1 MNKPNKNIIFSSSK
15 KASKDIICSNLSPKM
30 NDPAFQINN
39 TLKKY
44 VDKKLN
50 ENTNLIDKELFLKKN
65 KKLKEFNGIIKRNK
79 TNTKNN
85 KYNKYLTNSD
95 SKENLQIFSSLQN
108 ISISIIHSNHKNDN
122 NNEES
127 RIYKNM
133 TSKKTDNDSRILSY
147 RKINN
152 KNNYIGKTSSKLK
165 FNLSGKISPLR
176 VKRIFNMDNN
186 YYSMNNLIDDN
197 IQKCNLNE
205 KSFSKTLYRFNSGDF
220 NKEKIVYN
228 NNNLIG
234 KNCINNL
241 ALSHR
246 IYHNQINKNTITV
259 NKDKKAK
266 KQINNKEIK
275 NNNLIKNKNN
285 IKNNVKNNNIKKLSK
300 NNTKNL
306 SKYNTSNKKVK
317 IRAKIKNNDKKT
329 KVFSN
334 EIKTNN
340 INNKKGNTNGEINKE
355 NNLNCSPKLEKAK
368 KKQSKNNSSVLN
380 IHVNDKKSPDSYEL
394 CWNLKN
400 DYSKDIDISFIS
412 INNQKIKNY
421 KLNTNNYSSI
431 FKDNNNNGINN
442 IYLNNIQNVNN
453 INHKQDNTN
462 NNKAEYY
469 SKLELL
475 KNENE
480 ILKNEIK
487 ESKNRIFILENK
499 IEELLD
505 DKNCKE
511 NSECPQPTPYV
522 YKYSKD
528 ILFSKIKPKIE
539 EQITT
544 KKSNDNIKEYS
555 KNETKE
561 SEISN
566 RIINKN
572 EE

>member
-1 MNKPNKNIIFSSSK
+1 MNKANKNIIFSSNK
-15 KASKDIICSNLSPKM
+15 KTSKDIICSNLSPKM
-30 NDPAFQINN
+30 SDPAFQINN

-50 ENTNLIDKELFLKKN
+50 ENTCLNDKELFLKKT
-65 KKLKEFNGIIKRNK
+65 KKLKENNGIIKRNK
-79 TNTKNN
+79 SNTKN
-85 KYNKYLTNSD
+85 NKYLTNSD
-95 SKENLQIFSSLQN
+95 SKENLPMFSSLQN

-122 NNEES
+122 NNEDS
-127 RIYKNM
+127 KIFKNM
-133 TSKKTDNDSRILSY
+133 TYKKEDNGSRIFSY
-147 RKINN
+147 RKIDN
-152 KNNYIGKTSSKLK
+152 KNNYIGKTSNKLK
-165 FNLSGKISPLR
+165 FSLSGKLSPLK

-186 YYSMNNLIDDN
+186 YYSMNNLNDDN
-197 IQKCNLNE
+197 IQKRNLKEN
-205 KSFSKTLYRFNSGDF
+205 SFSKTLYRFNSGDF

-228 NNNLIG
+228 KNNLIG

-246 IYHNQINKNTITV
+246 VYNNQINKNTMTV
-259 NKDKKAK
+259 NKDKKVK
-266 KQINNKEIK
+266 KQINKKEIK
-275 NNNLIKNKNN
+275 NNNLINKTN

-300 NNTKNL
+300 NNNKNL
-306 SKYNTSNKKVK
+306 YKYNTSNKKFK
-317 IRAKIKNNDKKT
+317 IRNKIKNNDKKPKT

-340 INNKKGNTNGEINKE
+340 INNKKGNTHGVINKE
-355 NNLNCSPKLEKAK
+355 KNLNCSPKLENAEK
-368 KKQSKNNSSVLN
+368 KEPKNNSSVLN
-380 IHVNDKKSPDSYEL
+380 IHVNDKKNPDSYEL

-412 INNQKIKNY
+412 INNQKTKNY

-431 FKDNNNNGINN
+431 FKDNNNNSINN

-453 INHKQDNTN
+453 INQKKDNTN

-539 EQITT
+539 EQITITT